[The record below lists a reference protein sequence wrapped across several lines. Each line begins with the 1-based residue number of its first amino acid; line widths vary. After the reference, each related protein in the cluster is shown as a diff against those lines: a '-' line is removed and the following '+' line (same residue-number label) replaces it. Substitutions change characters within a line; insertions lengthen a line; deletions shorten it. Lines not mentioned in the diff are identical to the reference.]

1 MKASV
6 LVKEVQNIIDN
17 EGDLDVDVSVAKQP
31 EVDLQIASKNQSCV
45 SDYKTYNQQYL
56 VGDATFVVVES
67 YEDPEEKRIS
77 IRDWPY

>member
-6 LVKEVQNIIDN
+6 LIKEVQRIVEN

-31 EVDLQIASKNQSCV
+31 E
-45 SDYKTYNQQYL
+45 TTNQQYL
-56 VGDATFVVVES
+56 VADARFVLVEK
-67 YEDPEEKRIS
+67 YEEPEEKRIS

>member
-6 LVKEVQNIIDN
+6 LAKEIQFIIEN

-31 EVDLQIASKNQSCV
+31 ETTD
-45 SDYKTYNQQYL
+45 QQYL
-56 VGDATFVVVES
+56 VADAKFVLVEK
-67 YEDPEEKRIS
+67 YEEPEEKRIS